1 MRRNIM
7 NEQNLKEEIDSLE
20 RRIEQ
25 LEKEMHELEF
35 LAPKPMIT
43 SAQIGQIGG
52 FVLGAIALIGI
63 FWL

>member
-1 MRRNIM
+1 M
-7 NEQNLKEEIDSLE
+7 NDQHLKEDIVALE
-20 RRIEQ
+20 KRIEQ

-35 LAPKPMIT
+35 LAPKPIIT